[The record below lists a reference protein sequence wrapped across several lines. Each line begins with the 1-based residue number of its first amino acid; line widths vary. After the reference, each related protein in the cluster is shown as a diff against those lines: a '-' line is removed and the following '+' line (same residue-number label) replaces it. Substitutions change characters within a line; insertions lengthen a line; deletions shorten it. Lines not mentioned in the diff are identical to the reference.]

1 MPTKQKFKIKRI
13 HIEALTAYSRM
24 FVVGLV
30 TLVALYSLVVIFYA
44 EFIVLQGDKL
54 ALQAHEPTP
63 ASTPATLSS
72 SAISGKAAAR
82 YVSQSELF
90 GNLEPPDPVKTSAPA
105 KPSTATPSNTLLLIG
120 TFISNSRDSYAI
132 IQNKTKGEQEVFL
145 KGDAVFDSGDVV
157 EIASNV
163 VTITKDG
170 KLEQLFLE
178 EGETTS
184 GPVAGIDSTAE
195 TVVVSE
201 SEVQEALN
209 NLPLLLTQART
220 VPYFSNGQR
229 DGRRIFAIRS
239 GSFFEKIGLVNGDI
253 IKSING
259 TDLNDDGKALELFEE
274 FKNARTLSLRLVRNR
289 EEKAITYER
298 R

>member
-1 MPTKQKFKIKRI
+1 
-13 HIEALTAYSRM
+13 M

-30 TLVALYSLVVIFYA
+30 TFVALYLCVVIFYG

-63 ASTPATLSS
+63 PSIPPVLSS
-72 SAISGKAAAR
+72 SAISSKAAAR
-82 YVSQSELF
+82 YVGQTELF
-90 GNLEPPDPVKTSAPA
+90 GHLEPPDPVKTAAPVKA
-105 KPSTATPSNTLLLIG
+105 STTTASNTLLLIG
-120 TFISNSRDSYAI
+120 TFLSNSRDSYAI
-132 IQNKTKGEQEVFL
+132 IQSKTKGEQDVFL
-145 KGDAVFDSGDVV
+145 KGDGVFDNGDLV
-157 EIASNV
+157 EISPNH
-163 VTITKDG
+163 VTLNKEG
-170 KLEQLFLE
+170 KLEQLFLD
-178 EGETTS
+178 EGETVS
-184 GPVAGIDSTAE
+184 GPVGAIDSSAE

-201 SEVQEALN
+201 SEIQDALN

-259 TDLNDDGKALELFEE
+259 TDLNDDSKALELFEE

>member
-1 MPTKQKFKIKRI
+1 MPIKPKFKIKRV
-13 HIEALTAYSRM
+13 HIETLAAYSRM

-30 TLVALYSLVVIFYA
+30 TVVALYSFVVIFYG

-54 ALQAHEPTP
+54 ALQAHEPSP
-63 ASTPATLSS
+63 ASSPSNISS
-72 SAISGKAAAR
+72 LAISGKAAAR
-82 YVSQSELF
+82 YVGQTELF
-90 GNLEPPDPVKTSAPA
+90 GHLEPPEPVKTAAPT
-105 KPSTATPSNTLLLIG
+105 KTTATTASNTLLLIG
-120 TFISNSRDSYAI
+120 TFLSNSRDSYAI

-145 KGDAVFDSGDVV
+145 KGDSVFDSGNLI
-157 EIASNV
+157 EIAPGV
-163 VTITKDG
+163 VTLNKDG
-170 KLEQLFLE
+170 KTEQLFLE
-178 EGETTS
+178 DGETTS
-184 GPVAGIDSTAE
+184 APVAGIDSTAE

-201 SEVQEALN
+201 SDVQEALN

-259 TDLNDDGKALELFEE
+259 TDLNDDSKALELFEE

>member
-1 MPTKQKFKIKRI
+1 
-13 HIEALTAYSRM
+13 M
-24 FVVGLV
+24 FLVGLV
-30 TLVALYSLVVIFYA
+30 TVVALYSIVVIFYG
-44 EFIVLQGDKL
+44 EFIVLQGDSL

-63 ASTPATLSS
+63 PSNYVTLSS

-82 YVSQSELF
+82 YVGKTELF
-90 GNLEPPDPVKTSAPA
+90 GQLEPPDPVKTTAPV
-105 KPSTATPSNTLLLIG
+105 KPATTTAASTLLLIG
-120 TFISNSRDSYAI
+120 TFLSNSRDSYAI
-132 IQNKTKGEQEVFL
+132 IQSKTKGEQEVFL
-145 KGDAVFDSGDVV
+145 KGDAVFDSGNLV
-157 EIASNV
+157 EITANM
-163 VTITKDG
+163 VTLNKDG

-178 EGETTS
+178 DGETTS
-184 GPVAGIDSTAE
+184 APVAGIDSTAE

-201 SEVQEALN
+201 SDVQEALN

-259 TDLNDDGKALELFEE
+259 TDLNDDSKALELFEE

>member
-1 MPTKQKFKIKRI
+1 MPTKPKFKIKRV

-24 FVVGLV
+24 FVVGFV
-30 TLVALYSLVVIFYA
+30 SLVALYACVVIFYG

-63 ASTPATLSS
+63 PSTPVTLSS

-82 YVSQSELF
+82 YVSQTELF
-90 GNLEPPDPVKTSAPA
+90 GQLEPPDPVKTTAPVKA
-105 KPSTATPSNTLLLIG
+105 ATTTVSNTLLLIG
-120 TFISNSRDSYAI
+120 TFLSNSRDSYAI

-145 KGDAVFDSGDVV
+145 KGDSVFESGNLT
-157 EIASNV
+157 EIAPNV
-163 VTITKDG
+163 VTLNKDG
-170 KLEQLFLE
+170 KIEQLFLE
-178 EGETTS
+178 DGETS
-184 GPVAGIDSTAE
+184 APVAGIDSSAE

-201 SEVQEALN
+201 SDVQEALN

-259 TDLNDDGKALELFEE
+259 TDLNDDSKALELFEE

>member
-1 MPTKQKFKIKRI
+1 MPTKPKFKIKRI
-13 HIEALTAYSRM
+13 HIEALAAYSRM
-24 FVVGLV
+24 CVVGLV
-30 TLVALYSLVVIFYA
+30 SLVALYACVVIFYG

-63 ASTPATLSS
+63 PSTPLTLSS
-72 SAISGKAAAR
+72 SSISAKAAAR
-82 YVSQSELF
+82 YVSQTKLF
-90 GNLEPPDPVKTSAPA
+90 GHLEPPDPIKTTAPL
-105 KPSTATPSNTLLLIG
+105 KPATTTASNTLLLIG
-120 TFISNSRDSYAI
+120 TFLSNSRDSYAI
-132 IQNKTKGEQEVFL
+132 LQNKTKGDQDVFL
-145 KGDAVFDSGDVV
+145 KGDAVFDGGDLV
-157 EIASNV
+157 EIAANS
-163 VTITKDG
+163 VTLNKDG
-170 KLEQLFLE
+170 RLEQLFLE
-178 EGETTS
+178 EGETS
-184 GPVAGIDSTAE
+184 SSPVGAIDSTAE

-274 FKNARTLSLRLVRNR
+274 FKSARTLSLRLVRNR

>member
-1 MPTKQKFKIKRI
+1 
-13 HIEALTAYSRM
+13 
-24 FVVGLV
+24 
-30 TLVALYSLVVIFYA
+30 
-44 EFIVLQGDKL
+44 
-54 ALQAHEPTP
+54 
-63 ASTPATLSS
+63 
-72 SAISGKAAAR
+72 
-82 YVSQSELF
+82 
-90 GNLEPPDPVKTSAPA
+90 
-105 KPSTATPSNTLLLIG
+105 LLIG
-120 TFISNSRDSYAI
+120 TFLSNSRDSYAI
-132 IQNKTKGEQEVFL
+132 LQNKTKGDQDVFL
-145 KGDAVFDSGDVV
+145 KGDAVFDGGDLV
-157 EIASNV
+157 EITANS
-163 VTITKDG
+163 VTLNKDG
-170 KLEQLFLE
+170 RLEQLFLE
-178 EGETTS
+178 EGETS
-184 GPVAGIDSTAE
+184 SSPVGAIDSTAE

-274 FKNARTLSLRLVRNR
+274 FKSARTLSLRLVRNR
-289 EEKAITYER
+289 AEKAITYER